1 MTQTGRVAETDAA
14 AADAVGFVLAGG
26 RSSRMG
32 SDKSLAPLA
41 GRPLLSYAL
50 ATLRQAG
57 LAASIAGSRSPLG
70 AFAPV
75 VEDSGEGRGPLGGI
89 CAALASMSGQRA
101 VFVPVDLPLLPASL
115 LAFLLHHARIT
126 GGAVTLASV
135 NGFAQTFPAVIERA
149 VLPQLESEL
158 DAGRGG
164 CFAAFQSAAT
174 QMGRRVDVV
183 PVEMLVQCGQIAHPD
198 GLPAVRW
205 FLNVNAPE
213 DLRRAQAHLNTVHQ
227 VI

>member
-1 MTQTGRVAETDAA
+1 
-14 AADAVGFVLAGG
+14 
-26 RSSRMG
+26 
-32 SDKSLAPLA
+32 
-41 GRPLLSYAL
+41 
-50 ATLRQAG
+50 
-57 LAASIAGSRSPLG
+57 
-70 AFAPV
+70 
-75 VEDSGEGRGPLGGI
+75 
-89 CAALASMSGQRA
+89 
-101 VFVPVDLPLLPASL
+101 
-115 LAFLLHHARIT
+115 
-126 GGAVTLASV
+126 LASV

-213 DLRRAQAHLNTVHQ
+213 DLRQAQAHLNTVDQ